1 MLKIIN
7 SIYDL
12 KGEPN
17 RKGDNDPKERVEA
30 IFNRLDRDHNG
41 SLDENEFVEGCLS
54 DPVLMKILVP
64 HV

>member
-1 MLKIIN
+1 MLKIILA
-7 SIYDL
+7 IYEL
-12 KGEPN
+12 KGENN

-41 SLDENEFVEGCLS
+41 TLDENEFIEGCLGDS
-54 DPVLMKILVP
+54 VLMNILVP

>member
-1 MLKIIN
+1 MLKIILA
-7 SIYDL
+7 IYEL
-12 KGEPN
+12 KGENN

-41 SLDENEFVEGCLS
+41 TLDENEFIEGCLG
-54 DPVLMKILVP
+54 DPVLMNILVP